1 MSPRPVA
8 GARLRRILALVPW
21 IADHPGVTIDEL
33 AARFGVDRRELERDL
48 EILPYCG
55 LPPYSPDRLI
65 DVEIDDDGGVRIRF
79 AEYFARPLRPTP
91 DEGFALLAAGR
102 ALLEVPGSDPEGTL
116 ASALRKLESALG
128 PAGVTVELDEPP
140 HLEVLRRAA
149 AEHRRVEIDY
159 LSYGRG
165 ERTTRT
171 IDPYAVFHAFGHW
184 YAEAYCHR
192 AGDER
197 LFRID
202 RVQAAR
208 ATDARF
214 EPPPDSGAPGAV
226 YHPSPSDPRVTLW
239 LAPEAGWVVEAYPT
253 ESVEE
258 ADGGLRVVLA
268 VSERAWLERLL
279 LRLGRAGRVLGPPEL
294 ADVGPTAARRLLA
307 RYQRPRP

>member
-8 GARLRRILALVPW
+8 GARLRRILALIPW
-21 IADHPGVTIDEL
+21 IADHPGVTVDEL
-33 AARFGVDRRELERDL
+33 AARFGVARRDLERDL

-65 DVEIDDDGGVRIRF
+65 DVEVDEDGGVRIRF

-91 DEGFALLAAGR
+91 EEGFALLAAGR

-116 ASALRKLESALG
+116 ASALHKLEAALG
-128 PAGVTVELDEPP
+128 PAGVTVEIDEPP

-149 AEHRRVEIDY
+149 ADHHQVEIDY

-192 AGDER
+192 ADDER
-197 LFRID
+197 LFRVD

-208 ATDARF
+208 ATDATF
-214 EPPPDSGAPGAV
+214 DPPKDAGAPGAV
-226 YHPSPSDPRVTLW
+226 FNPSPNDPRVTLW
-239 LAPEAGWVVEAYPT
+239 LAPEAGWVVETYPT
-253 ESVEE
+253 ESV
-258 ADGGLRVVLA
+258 DVVDHGFRVVLA

-279 LRLGRAGRVLGPPEL
+279 LRLGPVGRVLEPPEFGDL
-294 ADVGPTAARRLLA
+294 AATAANRLLA
-307 RYQRPRP
+307 RYR